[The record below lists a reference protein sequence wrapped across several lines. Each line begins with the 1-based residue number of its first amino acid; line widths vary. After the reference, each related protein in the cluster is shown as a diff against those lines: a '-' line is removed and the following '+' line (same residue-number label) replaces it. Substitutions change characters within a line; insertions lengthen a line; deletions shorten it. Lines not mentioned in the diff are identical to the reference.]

1 VVADKTRVTKIVLTM
16 SLCFAEIG
24 LAHARLAGIPT
35 TRVINTWTT
44 KKFEQW
50 LRR

>member
-1 VVADKTRVTKIVLTM
+1 MM

-24 LAHARLAGIPT
+24 LAHARLAGIPAS
-35 TRVINTWTT
+35 RVINTWTT
-44 KKFEQW
+44 KKLEAW